1 MHAEYISLIFVMHAE
16 YILHQKRTII
26 IKMEAVVEK
35 LTLKGGEFLIKETV
49 AENVFIP
56 EEFSEEQKMMAAATQ
71 DFINMEI
78 TPITDRI
85 ESMEEGLM
93 PGLMDKAGELG
104 LLGVNIPEEYGGLGM
119 SFNTGML
126 IADIMASA
134 GSFSTAYGA
143 HTGIGTLPILYY
155 GTDDQK
161 KKYLPKLASGE
172 WKACYCLTE
181 PDAGS
186 DANSGK
192 TKAILSDDGKHYVI
206 NGQKMWISNA
216 GFADLLI
223 IFAKIDDDKKL
234 SAFIAERTWDGI
246 SMNDEEKKLGI
257 KGSSTRQVFFN
268 DLKVPVDNLLS
279 ERENGF
285 KIAVNVLNVGRIKLG
300 AGCINGCKDVAS
312 LSTQYA
318 NERKQFGVS
327 ISSFGAIKQKL
338 AKMATQTYATE
349 SASYRAGQNI
359 EDLIAKLQADGL
371 SPSDAKLKG
380 VEQYAIECAMIK
392 IHGSEVLDFC
402 VDEGVQV
409 YGGMGFSEE
418 APMARAYRDA
428 RITRI
433 YEGTNEINRMLIVGM
448 MFKKAMKG
456 EIDLMG
462 PAMEVGKE
470 LTGVPSF
477 DTPDLSQPLA
487 KEKEVI
493 KNLKKAVLMAA
504 GKAAEKFGPKL
515 DQEQEVL
522 MSLADMLIEVYV
534 AESTLL
540 RTEKLMNLYGEEG
553 STLYQNMAKLYL
565 YEAVT
570 KIKNAG
576 DEAVACFAE
585 GDELRVMLMG
595 MKRFTK
601 MDPINTKVLRQAV
614 ADVMI
619 KENKFPYSLYN

>member
-1 MHAEYISLIFVMHAE
+1 
-16 YILHQKRTII
+16 
-26 IKMEAVVEK
+26 MEAVLEK
-35 LTLKGGEFLIKETV
+35 TSLKGGEFLIKETDA
-49 AENVFIP
+49 AEIFIP

-71 DFINMEI
+71 DFIDMEI
-78 TPITDRI
+78 TPLTDRI

-93 PGLMDKAGELG
+93 PQIVTKAGELG

-134 GSFSTAYGA
+134 GSFSTTYGA

-155 GTDDQK
+155 GTEEQK
-161 KKYLPKLASGE
+161 QKYLPLLASGE

-192 TKAILSDDGKHYVI
+192 TKAKLSEDGKHYLI
-206 NGQKMWISNA
+206 TGQKMWISNA

-234 SAFIAERTWDGI
+234 TAFIAEGSWDGI
-246 SMNDEEKKLGI
+246 TMNDEEKKLGI

-268 DLKVPVDNLLS
+268 DLKVPVENMLS
-279 ERENGF
+279 ERESGF

-300 AGCINGCKDVAS
+300 AGCINGCKDIATK
-312 LSTQYA
+312 STTYA

-327 ISSFGAIKQKL
+327 ISSFGAIKTKL
-338 AKMATQTYATE
+338 ANMAAKTYACE

-359 EDLIAKLQADGL
+359 EDLIDTLKGEGL
-371 SPSDAKLKG
+371 SDSEAKLKG
-380 VEQYAIECAMIK
+380 VEQYAVECAMIK
-392 IHGSEVLDFC
+392 IHGSEVLDYC

-428 RITRI
+428 RIARI
-433 YEGTNEINRMLIVGM
+433 YEGTNEINRMLLVGM
-448 MFKKAMKG
+448 LLKKAMKG
-456 EIDLMG
+456 ELDLLG
-462 PAMEVGKE
+462 PAMAVGKE

-477 DTPDLSQPLA
+477 ETPDLSAPLA
-487 KEKEVI
+487 KEKELV
-493 KNLKKAVLMAA
+493 KNLKKSVLMAA
-504 GKAAEKFGPKL
+504 GKAAEKFGPKM

-522 MSLADMLIEVYV
+522 MNLADMVIETYV

-540 RTEKLMNLYGEEG
+540 RTEKLIGLYGDEG
-553 STLYQNMAKLYL
+553 SQVYQDMAKLYL

-601 MDPINTKVLRQAV
+601 MDPVNTKELRQSI

-619 KENKFPYSLYN
+619 SQGSFPYSLYK